1 MTALADLF
9 PPLGLT
15 LTAGPL
21 VMRGISD
28 EILPELADLARRG
41 IHDPGEMP
49 FYVPWTDAPGPTSR
63 ATRRPTT
70 GARAQSSRR
79 ASGVCIWPSS
89 TTGSWSVSRASRRP
103 TTW

>member
-28 EILPELADLARRG
+28 EILP
-41 IHDPGEMP
+41 
-49 FYVPWTDAPGPTSR
+49 
-63 ATRRPTT
+63 
-70 GARAQSSRR
+70 
-79 ASGVCIWPSS
+79 
-89 TTGSWSVSRASRRP
+89 
-103 TTW
+103 